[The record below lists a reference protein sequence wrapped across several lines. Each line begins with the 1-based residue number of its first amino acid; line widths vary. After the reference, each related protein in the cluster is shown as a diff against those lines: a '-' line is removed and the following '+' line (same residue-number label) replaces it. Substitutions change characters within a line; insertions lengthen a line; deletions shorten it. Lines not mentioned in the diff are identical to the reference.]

1 VKCAFQKLDE
11 MKHKKSF
18 PAKTVRNKQENVPCH
33 LIFAGRTLKMNLLI
47 AVGMA
52 PAAIFV
58 CL

>member
-1 VKCAFQKLDE
+1 
-11 MKHKKSF
+11 MKYKKSF
-18 PAKTVRNKQENVPCH
+18 PAKTVRSKQENVPCH